1 MPMPQPERR
10 TAARQATST
19 ALNALWVMLG
29 LAAGTVMMVVVV
41 AYGTARFK
49 AGPPPATPLPPT
61 AQVTRAAVPS
71 VVTPSAAIM
80 RPLPMPPQ
88 GRQVSAQRAADG
100 HYYFDVTVGST
111 VVRTMFDTG
120 ASYVSLRA
128 EDAARAGIAINSLD
142 YNVRTQTANGV
153 AEAAFV
159 TLDSVRVGGITRWN
173 VRALVSRPGKLGVT
187 LLGQSF
193 MSKLTG
199 YRFERGELILQ
210 DD

>member
-1 MPMPQPERR
+1 MPLPQPERR
-10 TAARQATST
+10 TAAGQATST

-29 LAAGTVMMVVVV
+29 LAAATVLIVVV
-41 AYGTARFK
+41 AAYGAARFR
-49 AGPPPATPLPPT
+49 AGPQPAAPLPLVV
-61 AQVTRAAVPS
+61 QAAMPS
-71 VVTPSAAIM
+71 AIAPSAAVT
-80 RPLPMPPQ
+80 RPLPMPPR

-111 VVRTMFDTG
+111 VVRMMFDTG
-120 ASYVSLRA
+120 ASSVSLRA
-128 EDAARAGIAINSLD
+128 EDAARAGIPVNSLN
-142 YNVRTQTANGV
+142 YNLRMQTANGS
-153 AEAAFV
+153 AEAASV
-159 TLDSVRVGGITRWN
+159 MLDSVRVSDITRWN
-173 VRALVSRPGKLGVT
+173 VGAIVARPGRQHIS